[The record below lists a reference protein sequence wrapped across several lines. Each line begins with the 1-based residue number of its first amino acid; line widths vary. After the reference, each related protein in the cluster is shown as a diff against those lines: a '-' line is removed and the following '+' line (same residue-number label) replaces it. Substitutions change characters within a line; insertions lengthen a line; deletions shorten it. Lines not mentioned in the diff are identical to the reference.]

1 MSGSLK
7 IMLIFLTGSL
17 FFSENTGK
25 AFLYSCC
32 LSNDFDHKESLLTL
46 SVVSVIFDIY
56 HSLFIGISLI
66 SMLIAAITVKK
77 FESVLRN
84 LPIWARLYY
93 LLMIVCGAESVN
105 FVLTI
110 LLEGK
115 FNFYAHAVIILKSIF
130 FCYVLES
137 LKEHVKG

>member
-7 IMLIFLTGSL
+7 VILIFLTGSL
-17 FFSENTGK
+17 FFSDNTGK

-32 LSNDFDHKESLLTL
+32 LLSNFDHKKSLLAL
-46 SVVSVIFDIY
+46 SIISVIFDIY

-66 SMLIAAITVKK
+66 SVLIVMLILKK
-77 FESVLRN
+77 FESVLAN

-93 LLMIVCGAESVN
+93 LLMIVCGAETVN
-105 FVLTI
+105 FVLTT
-110 LLEGK
+110 LLRVN
-115 FNFYAHAVIILKSIF
+115 FNFYAHIMIVLKSIF

-137 LKEHVKG
+137 LKEHVKR

>member
-7 IMLIFLTGSL
+7 IILIFLTGSL

-32 LSNDFDHKESLLTL
+32 PLSDFDRKESLLTL
-46 SVVSVIFDIY
+46 SIVSVIFDIH
-56 HSLFIGISLI
+56 HSLFIGISLV
-66 SMLIAAITVKK
+66 SVLIVTTVVKK
-77 FESVLRN
+77 FESVLKN
-84 LPIWARLYY
+84 LPIWARLNY

-110 LLEGK
+110 LLGGR
-115 FNFYAHAVIILKSIF
+115 FNFYAHGIIILKSIF
-130 FCYVLES
+130 FYYVLES
-137 LKEHVKG
+137 LREHVKG